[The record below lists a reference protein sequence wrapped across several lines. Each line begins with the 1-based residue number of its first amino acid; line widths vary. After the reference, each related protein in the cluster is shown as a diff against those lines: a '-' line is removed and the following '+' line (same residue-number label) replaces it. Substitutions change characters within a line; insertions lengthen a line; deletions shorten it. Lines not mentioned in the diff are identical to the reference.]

1 MRNFETLYEVW
12 QYCQELISLKSE
24 EIKKISGDEFASLFI
39 LAEKK
44 LISEVYLISYDLG
57 FKPVDSW
64 FERSL
69 ELSDSEGVLLG
80 NISIGFDSLFFSK
93 DYKYF
98 LSIIIHQLCRTKYA
112 NRTKTFWE
120 LFEKCLMSKGLITSD
135 YDGWHIQPNGK
146 LSYEVPFKNYHRST
160 KYNIIKEKLFE
171 KERWGDDYAL
181 RSEYND
187 MRTYKYERFDKWS
200 NLPMCVSG
208 EAKLW
213 NVSQMIRDL
222 LDLDSFVLVNERRKK
237 PLKLHDLIY
246 LKDEKELLFLMY
258 DSKVKKDEDRITYIV
273 NNMNKEDKYDFS
285 SYTSCFINL
294 EVDVN
299 HPLNLVADL
308 DCLKEMRLKK
318 DINMIIT
325 YSFTYRCKN
334 LNKCE
339 MLVVLSK

>member
-160 KYNIIKEKLFE
+160 KYNIIKEKLLKKKGGEMIMPFVLNIMICVHTNT
-171 KERWGDDYAL
+171 KGLTNGVIY
-181 RSEYND
+181 
-187 MRTYKYERFDKWS
+187 
-200 NLPMCVSG
+200 PCVSG